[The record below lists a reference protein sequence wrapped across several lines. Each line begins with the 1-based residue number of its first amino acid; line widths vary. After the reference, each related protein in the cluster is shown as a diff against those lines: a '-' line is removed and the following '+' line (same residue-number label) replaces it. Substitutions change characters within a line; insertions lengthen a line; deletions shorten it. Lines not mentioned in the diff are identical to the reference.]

1 MEKFYL
7 PIEKQA
13 RIYLNQFPHEHIQ
26 KCWLGLHGYGM
37 LGQYFLPKFEP
48 LFQQDTLVIVP
59 EALSRFYLDPQYEK
73 VGASWM
79 TKEDRL
85 LDIQEQH
92 LYLNKVYEQ
101 FVKPLKSLEQFNV
114 LGFSQGVAT
123 AWRWI
128 QQQKIQVVNLVIW
141 AGSIPL
147 EPVESFYV
155 EKLWLVYAEDD
166 PYAKWVNPQVVKDWL
181 NSQSI
186 DYELIVFKGGHTMPK
201 EVFENLIAKIH
212 QNEYQP

>member
-1 MEKFYL
+1 MEKIYL

-13 RIYLNQFPHEHIQ
+13 RIFLNQNPHPEIK
-26 KCWLGLHGYGM
+26 KCWLALHGYGM
-37 LGQYFLPKFEP
+37 LGQYFLPKLEP
-48 LFQQDTLVIVP
+48 LFQYDTLVIVP
-59 EALSRFYLDPQYEK
+59 EVPSRFYLDPQYEK

-85 LDIQEQH
+85 LDIREQQ

-101 FVKPLKSLEQFNV
+101 LIKPLQKVEQFNV

-128 QQQKIQVVNLVIW
+128 HNQKIHVDNLVIW

-147 EPVESFYV
+147 EKIESFYV
-155 EKLWLVYAEDD
+155 ERLWLVYAEDD
-166 PYAKWVNPQVVKDWL
+166 PYAQWVNPQTITDWL
-181 NSQSI
+181 HKQSI
-186 DYELIVFKGGHTMPK
+186 DYELITFQGGHTIPK
-201 EVFENLIAKIH
+201 LVLEGLIAKIL
-212 QNEYQP
+212 QKT

>member
-1 MEKFYL
+1 MEKIYL
-7 PIEKQA
+7 PIEKNA
-13 RIYLNQFPHEHIQ
+13 RIFLNQQPHKGIK
-26 KCWLGLHGYGM
+26 KCWIALHGYGM
-37 LGQYFLPKFEP
+37 LGQYFLPKLES
-48 LFQQDTLVIVP
+48 LFNEDVLVIVP
-59 EALSRFYLDPQYEK
+59 EALSRFYLDEKYEK

-92 LYLNKVYEQ
+92 SYLNKVYNE
-101 FVKPLKSLEQFNV
+101 FVKPLENLEELNV

-128 QQQKIQVVNLVIW
+128 QQQKISIHHLVVW

-147 EPVESFYV
+147 EPLHSFYV

-166 PYAKWVNPQVVKDWL
+166 PYAQWVNPQTIKDWL
-181 NSQSI
+181 DKQAI
-186 DYELIVFKGGHTMPK
+186 EYQLILFKGGHKIPK
-201 EVFENLIAKIH
+201 EVLEQLIKKMENAT
-212 QNEYQP
+212 

>member
-1 MEKFYL
+1 MEKIFL
-7 PIEKQA
+7 PVEKQA
-13 RIYLNQFPHEHIQ
+13 RIFLNQKPHEEIK
-26 KCWLGLHGYGM
+26 KCWICLHGYGM
-37 LGQYFLPKFEP
+37 LGQYFLPKLES
-48 LFQQDTLVIVP
+48 LNNEDTLIIVP

-101 FVKPLKSLEQFNV
+101 LVKPLKNLQELNV
-114 LGFSQGVAT
+114 LGFSQGVST

-128 QQQKIQVVNLVIW
+128 QHQKIAVQHLVVW

-147 EPVESFYV
+147 EPLQSFYV
-155 EKLWLVYAEDD
+155 ENLWLVYAEDD
-166 PYAKWVNPQVVKDWL
+166 PYAKWVNPQEIKSWL
-181 NSQSI
+181 NQQSI
-186 DYELIVFKGGHTMPK
+186 DYKLIMFQGGHTIPK
-201 EVFENLIAKIH
+201 EVLQELIAQLSHSK
-212 QNEYQP
+212 

>member
-1 MEKFYL
+1 MEKIYL
-7 PIEKQA
+7 PIQKQA
-13 RIYLNQFPHEHIQ
+13 RIFLNQVPNDDI
-26 KCWLGLHGYGM
+26 KTCWICLHGYGM
-37 LGQYFLPKFEP
+37 LGQYFLPKLEP
-48 LFQQDTLVIVP
+48 LFQEDTLVIVP

-92 LYLNKVYEQ
+92 LYLNKVYQELIKPIKNLQ
-101 FVKPLKSLEQFNV
+101 FVNV

-123 AWRWI
+123 AWRWV
-128 QQQKIQVVNLVIW
+128 QQQKIIVDNFVVW

-147 EPVESFYV
+147 EPIQSFYV

-166 PYAKWVNPQVVKDWL
+166 PYAKWVNPQAIQEWL
-181 NSQSI
+181 QKQSI
-186 DYELIVFKGGHTMPK
+186 DYQVIMFQGGHTIPPK
-201 EVFENLIAKIH
+201 VLSELLHKIPH
-212 QNEYQP
+212 

>member
-1 MEKFYL
+1 MEKIYL

-13 RIYLNQFPHEHIQ
+13 RVFLSQKPYQNIK
-26 KCWLGLHGYGM
+26 KCWICLHGYGM
-37 LGQYFLPKFEP
+37 LGEYFLPKFKS
-48 LFQQDTLVIVP
+48 LFQDDTLVIVP

-85 LDIQEQH
+85 LDIQEQQ
-92 LYLNKVYEQ
+92 LYLNKVYKEL
-101 FVKPLKSLEQFNV
+101 VEPLKNLEEFNV

-128 QQQKIQVVNLVIW
+128 QQQKISVNHLVIW

-147 EPVESFYV
+147 EPLQSFYV
-155 EKLWLVYAEDD
+155 ENLWLVYAEDD
-166 PYAKWVNPQVVKDWL
+166 PYSKWVNPQTIKDWL
-181 NSQSI
+181 NKQSI
-186 DYELIVFKGGHTMPK
+186 DYELILFQGGHTIPK
-201 EVFENLIAKIH
+201 EILEELKLKIY
-212 QNEYQP
+212 QNNS